1 MIDAEAELYRA
12 CRTDI
17 VLAEVHDPEE
27 VISIAAECDALHL
40 VNSRLPR
47 QVIDELSSCRII
59 SRMGA
64 GTDKIDVEAATQRG
78 ILVTNVPRF
87 CVPEQA
93 DHTMLLLLALARKLP
108 RMMEAVRGETFHG
121 STQESIQN
129 RRLSD
134 CVLGLI
140 GFGHTALAAARRA
153 QAFGLKV
160 IAARRSARAGV
171 IEGVEMVDL
180 DTLLRTADFVSLH
193 IPLNHETHH
202 LIDAEALG
210 KMKSTAYLINTAR
223 GAVVEEAALI
233 NALRHRTIAGAG
245 LDVYESFD
253 VFAEGQPGPG
263 THPLFDLDNVILTP
277 HVASFSLQAREDVTR
292 GGIENVAAVLQGRRP
307 KKENIVNP
315 DVVPQWPLSD

>member
-1 MIDAEAELYRA
+1 
-12 CRTDI
+12 
-17 VLAEVHDPEE
+17 
-27 VISIAAECDALHL
+27 
-40 VNSRLPR
+40 
-47 QVIDELSSCRII
+47 
-59 SRMGA
+59 MGA